1 MKNRSNTQNCSKE
14 FPHNEKVEK
23 VVLGMLMLESTAINE
38 VGDILRPEVF
48 YKPGHD
54 AIYEAVKSI
63 SLEGNA
69 PDMMLVFARLNRTG
83 KLEEVGGA
91 LYLSELVSSVSSCA
105 NLVQHARYLH
115 QLYIARLLVMAG
127 HSITSKAYDMSL
139 DVDDTLYEAI
149 RMLEDI
155 SSSTMY
161 EANTVDLRR
170 AVALSVELYQ
180 LKRERAE
187 KGLKSGVLTGLSK
200 LDRELSGLR
209 EQQLII
215 LAARPAMGKTAF
227 ALNVALNAA
236 LAGIAVVIFSL
247 EMSNVSLSDRL
258 IISAGDLNAGDYRN
272 ARLTNEGEKQMCSAV
287 DQLSALPITI
297 DDTSGLTIG
306 QIKSRAK
313 NLQRKGKCSL
323 VVIDYLQLVNMT
335 AGNKSYTREQ
345 EVTQCTKEAKQLA
358 KSLNIPVMLLS
369 QLSRKCE
376 ERSDKTPILS
386 DLRESG
392 SIEQDADVVLMIHRP
407 EYYDKNEEK
416 GVGVIRIA
424 KQRDGRSGDIK
435 FRYNESLTRFADY
448 DTEIP
453 F

>member
-1 MKNRSNTQNCSKE
+1 MKAQNNTQNCSKE
-14 FPHNEKVEK
+14 FPHSEKVEK

-38 VGDILRPEVF
+38 VGDILRSEMF
-48 YKPGHD
+48 YKPGHGIIFE
-54 AIYEAVKSI
+54 AIQSI
-63 SLEGNA
+63 SQAGDA
-69 PDMMLVFARLNRTG
+69 PDMMLVFSRLNGMG
-83 KLEEVGGA
+83 KLNEVGGA
-91 LYLSELVSSVSSCA
+91 LYLSELVSSVSSCV
-105 NLVQHARYLH
+105 NLVQHAKYLH
-115 QLYIARLLVMAG
+115 QLYVARMLVMAG
-127 HSITSKAYDMSL
+127 YTITAKASDMSL
-139 DVDDTLYEAI
+139 DVDDTLYDAI

-161 EANTVDLRR
+161 EANTVDLRH
-170 AVALSVELYQ
+170 AVGLSMELYQ
-180 LKRERAE
+180 IKRENAK
-187 KGLKSGVLTGLSK
+187 KGLKSGVLTGLGK
-200 LDRELSGLR
+200 LDRVLSGLR

-236 LAGIAVVIFSL
+236 LGGVPVVIFSL
-247 EMSNVSLSDRL
+247 EMSTVSLSDRL
-258 IISAGDLNAGDYRN
+258 IISAGDLNAGEYRN
-272 ARLTNEGEKQMCSAV
+272 ARLTDAGESQMCNAV
-287 DQLSALPITI
+287 DQLSGLPVTI
-297 DDTSGLTIG
+297 DDTSGLSIG

-313 NLQRKGKCSL
+313 NLQRKGKCGL
-323 VVIDYLQLVNMT
+323 VVIDYLQLVNIS
-335 AGNKSYTREQ
+335 ASNKTYTRVD

-358 KSLNIPVMLLS
+358 KSLNVPVLLLS

-424 KQRDGRSGDIK
+424 KQRDGQSGDIK
-435 FRYNESLTRFADY
+435 FRYNESLTRFSDY